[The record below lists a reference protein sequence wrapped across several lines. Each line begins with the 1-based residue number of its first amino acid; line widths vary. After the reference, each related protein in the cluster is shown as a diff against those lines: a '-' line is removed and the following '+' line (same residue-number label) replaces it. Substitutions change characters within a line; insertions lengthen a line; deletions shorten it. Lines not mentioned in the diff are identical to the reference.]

1 MGIAAKVEPFPM
13 TPEAMLRRIRELA
26 AVDTNVRFTARARRR
41 MVERGILIRQVV
53 TVLRHGVIVEGPA
66 LNIRGN
72 WQCTLR
78 RVAAGEEI
86 HVAVAIEDGVLI
98 ITVY

>member
-1 MGIAAKVEPFPM
+1 MPENIKAFSM
-13 TPEAMLRRIRELA
+13 TPDAMLRRIRELA
-26 AVDTNVRFTARARRR
+26 AVDANVRFTGHARRR
-41 MVERGILIRQVV
+41 MAERGILIRQVM
-53 TVLRHGVIVEGPA
+53 TALRMGVIVEGPA
-66 LNIRGN
+66 QNMRGN

-78 RVAAGEEI
+78 RFAAGMEV

>member
-1 MGIAAKVEPFPM
+1 M
-13 TPEAMLRRIRELA
+13 TRAAMLRLIRELA
-26 AVDTNVRFTARARRR
+26 AVDANVKFTNHARRR
-41 MVERGILIRQVV
+41 MEERGILIRQVMN
-53 TVLRHGVIVEGPA
+53 VLRMGVVVEGPA
-66 LNIRGN
+66 RNIRGN

-78 RVAAGEEI
+78 RFAAGTEV

>member
-1 MGIAAKVEPFPM
+1 M
-13 TPEAMLRRIRELA
+13 TPAAMLRRIRELA
-26 AVDTNVRFTARARRR
+26 AKDSNVRFTYHARSR
-41 MVERGILIRQVV
+41 MDERGILIRQVM
-53 TVLRHGVIVEGPA
+53 TVLRMGVVAEGPS

-78 RVAAGEEI
+78 RLAAGVEVY
-86 HVAVAIEDGVLI
+86 VAVALEDGVLI